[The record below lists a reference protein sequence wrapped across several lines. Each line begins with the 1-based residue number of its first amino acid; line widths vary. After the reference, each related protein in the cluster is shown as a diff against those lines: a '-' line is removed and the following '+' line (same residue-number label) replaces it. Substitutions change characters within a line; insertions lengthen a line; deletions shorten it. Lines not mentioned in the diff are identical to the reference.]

1 MSNEEAIRENLKF
14 ARMVAGIVE
23 RAVEK
28 INQVTPSDFTEDDII
43 SAVFAESVV
52 LLNNRNG
59 TEQTIDFLFT
69 YADQMQKLN
78 IAKKMQKH

>member
-1 MSNEEAIRENLKF
+1 MDHYETSRMI
-14 ARMVAGIVE
+14 ARIIE
-23 RAVEK
+23 RAVAK
-28 INQVTPSDFTEDDII
+28 MDQVTPSDFTEDDII
-43 SAVFAESVV
+43 AAVFAESVV

-59 TEQTIDFLFT
+59 TEQTIDFLNT

>member
-14 ARMVAGIVE
+14 AKMVAGIVE

>member
-1 MSNEEAIRENLKF
+1 MENIEI
-14 ARMVAGIVE
+14 ARMVAGIIE

-59 TEQTIDFLFT
+59 TEQTIDFLFS

>member
-1 MSNEEAIRENLKF
+1 MDHYETSRMI
-14 ARMVAGIVE
+14 ARIIE
-23 RAVEK
+23 RAVAK
-28 INQVTPSDFTEDDII
+28 MDQVTPSDFTEDDII
-43 SAVFAESVV
+43 AAVFAESVV